1 MASTGAFAGPG
12 GARSLGYWLELVD
25 GLAADALSRVYDDAG
40 LTRRHWQV
48 LAVVRDGAS
57 SPAQVDALLG
67 ASGAATTVPQL
78 EDLRARGWV
87 AGPAHLEGAPADV
100 GGLAVTVAG
109 EEAYAELQAGLGEV
123 RASMTRG
130 VAARDHEVTVLTLQQ
145 VARNL
150 GWVGES

>member
-1 MASTGAFAGPG
+1 MTSTGAFVGPG
-12 GARSLGYWLELVD
+12 GPRPLSYWLELVG
-25 GLAADALSRVYDDAG
+25 GLVEDALARVHDESG

-67 ASGAATTVPQL
+67 ATGAATTVPQL
-78 EDLRARGWV
+78 DDLRARGWV
-87 AGPAHLEGAPADV
+87 AGPAHVEGAPADV

-109 EEAYAELQAGLGEV
+109 EEAYAALRSRLADV
-123 RASMTRG
+123 RGTMTRG
-130 VAARDHEVTVLTLQQ
+130 VAARDHEVTVLTLQH

-150 GWVGES
+150 GWEGEP

>member
-1 MASTGAFAGPG
+1 MASTGAFVGPG
-12 GARSLGYWLELVD
+12 GSRPFGYWLGLVE
-25 GLAADALSRVYDDAG
+25 GLVEDAFGRVYDEAG

-67 ASGAATTVPQL
+67 ASGSATTVPHL

-100 GGLAVTVAG
+100 GGLTVTVAG
-109 EEAYAELQAGLGEV
+109 EEAYAELQAGLGEA
-123 RASMTRG
+123 RSAMTRG
-130 VAARDHEVTVLTLQQ
+130 LAARDYEVTVLTLQH

-150 GWVGES
+150 GWEGEA